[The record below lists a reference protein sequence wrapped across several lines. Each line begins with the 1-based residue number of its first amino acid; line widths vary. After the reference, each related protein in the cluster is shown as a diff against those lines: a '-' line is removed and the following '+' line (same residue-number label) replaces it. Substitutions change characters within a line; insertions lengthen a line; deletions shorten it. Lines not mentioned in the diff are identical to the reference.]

1 MSATGGTAGISPAP
15 AVPAGFVLI
24 PLGNSK
30 YSGYFRVAS
39 IDAVYSVGDAT
50 QVTTPEVT
58 QIAVSGRV
66 LWTNLT
72 VAQVIALI
80 AAAK

>member
-1 MSATGGTAGISPAP
+1 MSATLGDPAISAAP
-15 AVPAGFVLI
+15 AALAGFVLI
-24 PLGNSK
+24 PLGASK
-30 YSGYFRVAS
+30 YSGYLRVAS
-39 IDAVYSVGDAT
+39 IDSVYSVGDAT

-58 QIAVSGRV
+58 QIAIGGRI
-66 LWTNLT
+66 LWTSLT